1 MSDIFGALFD
11 SFMGKGDTDTW
22 LVGEDAFTPN
32 LPGDALRFMCDP
44 EKDKTPTSGDF
55 YSRDYYPDRY
65 RGPADNGG
73 VHFNSGIANLGKC
86 VETHTNVSC
95 DRIST
100 NALYF

>member
-11 SFMGKGDTDTW
+11 SFMGKSDTDTW
-22 LVGEDAFTPN
+22 LHGEDYKTPN
-32 LPGDALRFMCDP
+32 VPGDASRYLCDP

-65 RGPADNGG
+65 QGSLDHGG

-86 VETHTNVSC
+86 METHTNVSQ
-95 DRIST
+95 
-100 NALYF
+100 L